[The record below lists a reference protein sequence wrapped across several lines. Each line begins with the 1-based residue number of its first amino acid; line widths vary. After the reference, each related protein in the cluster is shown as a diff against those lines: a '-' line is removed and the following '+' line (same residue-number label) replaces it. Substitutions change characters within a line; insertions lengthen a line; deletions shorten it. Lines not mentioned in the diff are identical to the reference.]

1 VRGLKDGSESTM
13 KDNAPLPV
21 TEAEIEV
28 AEDLSAARD
37 FTGSLRLSQELLE
50 RTGDAGIR
58 MRLIFGIVLCASM
71 LELNEIRDGALGE
84 LDRLPQPDE
93 LRALANINR
102 AYAEKDLGRPA
113 NAIEILDANLQT
125 GFFERADW
133 KIHKY
138 RCLFLKGSSLTALSR
153 HNQALKCLDAA
164 HTMYPD
170 ETSAGDESDLRIF
183 RWTESSLQI
192 DRANCLLA
200 LGRFEDCYLAAELV
214 ARNSGERD
222 LVTLAMQYMA
232 ECRVWQ
238 CRVPEALN
246 VYAKLKERLPCKWV
260 DENRIHRGISNC
272 MNYLEKQRPPSKPS

>member
-1 VRGLKDGSESTM
+1 MVTGTDLTTVQ
-13 KDNAPLPV
+13 DNDFSLV
-21 TEAEIEV
+21 TETEV
-28 AEDLSAARD
+28 EAAEDLSAAGN
-37 FTGSLRLSQELLE
+37 FACSLRLSREMLR
-50 RTGDAGIR
+50 RTEDPGTR

-93 LRALANINR
+93 LRALANLNR
-102 AYAEKDLGRPA
+102 AYAEKELGRPA

-138 RCLFLKGSSLTALSR
+138 RCIFLKGASLTAMSK
-153 HNQALKCLDAA
+153 HEQALKCLDAA

-192 DRANCLLA
+192 ERANCLIA
-200 LGRFEDCYLAAELV
+200 LSRFEDCYLAAEMV
-214 ARNSGERD
+214 ARKSGERD

-246 VYAKLKERLPCKWV
+246 IYAKLKERLPCRWV

-272 MNYLEKQRPPSKPS
+272 MNYLEKQLPVSKPS